1 MNRYGIVTEAYGQV
15 RYSNEVAVK
24 RATFY
29 QSHMLEIRR
38 GWHYSTDTSCWS
50 NFTSNESVCLLLW
63 LLEAEVDCGHRV
75 AFFLFVRVLRL
86 HLLLQLSRALV
97 TAAHGF
103 VHDKY
108 CRNQWFRPSEDASV
122 DVTSTLVEVPVCFGA
137 VQIVGFLGEPP

>member
-1 MNRYGIVTEAYGQV
+1 MNRCGIVTEAYGQV

-50 NFTSNESVCLLLW
+50 NFTSHISVFLLLW

-75 AFFLFVRVLRL
+75 AFFLLVRVLRL
-86 HLLLQLSRALV
+86 YLLLQLSRALFTV
-97 TAAHGF
+97 THGLQYD
-103 VHDKY
+103 VH
-108 CRNQWFRPSEDASV
+108 CLNLRFRPS
-122 DVTSTLVEVPVCFGA
+122 
-137 VQIVGFLGEPP
+137 